1 MSINTIGG
9 NITIEFDKK
18 TPQKLYSI
26 YSNNGFIDVTLPSS
40 SDVLVD
46 GEGNAIYSDIDFKV
60 LEEKDDLGRQ
70 QMRLKLKN
78 GSVKMKLNAGLGS
91 IYLRKK

>member
-46 GEGNAIYSDIDFKV
+46 GEGDAIYSDIDFKV